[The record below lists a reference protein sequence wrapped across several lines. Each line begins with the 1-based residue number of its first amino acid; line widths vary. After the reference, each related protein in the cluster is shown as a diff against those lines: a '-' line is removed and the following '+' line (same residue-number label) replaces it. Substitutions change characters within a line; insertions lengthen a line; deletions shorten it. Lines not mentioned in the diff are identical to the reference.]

1 MIGPEDHGEVYLRVA
16 EGSRFQTRLQMY
28 FRFLLLLVAS
38 NVENVKNNFRL
49 NSNNTTVRLILIF
62 HDQKRIEEKSL
73 TGVW

>member
-1 MIGPEDHGEVYLRVA
+1 MVRSILGWLRA
-16 EGSRFQTRLQMY
+16 LRFQTQLQMY

-49 NSNNTTVRLILIF
+49 NSNNTTMRLILIF
-62 HDQKRIEEKSL
+62 LDQKRIEEKSL

>member
-1 MIGPEDHGEVYLRVA
+1 MVRSILGWLRA
-16 EGSRFQTRLQMY
+16 LRFQTRLQMY

-49 NSNNTTVRLILIF
+49 NSNNTTMRLILIF
-62 HDQKRIEEKSL
+62 LDQKRIEEKSL